1 MEKYILFDTETTG
14 LDDID
19 RIIQVG
25 AMVLN
30 SKYEVE
36 EVIDELCNT
45 NVPIQIE
52 AMEIHGITPELIKGK
67 LSFLDSIFY
76 KRLNTL
82 NNQKNYLI
90 AHNMPFDM
98 GMIKKEGFKPN
109 LKIIDTLRCARH
121 LFKES
126 PHNRLQYYRYAMGL
140 YKIEDQEAQKYNIVI
155 KAHDAIGDVL
165 VMKLFLSKLVEKV
178 ENMFPAVNAM
188 EKLEELTK
196 TPVFIEKFKFGKHRG
211 EKIADVAV
219 RDRGYL
225 NWMLGNMDLD
235 EDMKYTLDKVM
246 DDK

>member
-14 LDDID
+14 LDETD

-36 EVIDELCNT
+36 EIIDELCNT
-45 NVPIQIE
+45 NVPIKIE
-52 AMEIHGITPELIKGK
+52 AMDVHGITPELIEGK
-67 LSFLDSIFY
+67 PSFLDSIFY

-98 GMIKKEGFKPN
+98 GMIKKEGFESN
-109 LKIIDTLRCARH
+109 FKIIDTLRCARH

-126 PHNRLQYYRYAMGL
+126 PHNGLQYYRYSMGL
-140 YKIEDQEAQKYNIVI
+140 DKIEDQEAQKYNIVI

-165 VMKLFLSKLVEKV
+165 IMKLFLSKLIEKV
-178 ENMFPAVNAM
+178 ENMFPTVNPM

-196 TPVFIEKFKFGKHRG
+196 IPIFIEKLRFGKYKG
-211 EKIADVAV
+211 KKIVDIAV
-219 RDRGYL
+219 SDREYL
-225 NWMLGNMDLD
+225 HWMLENMDLN
-235 EDMKYTLDKVM
+235 EDMIYTLDKIM
-246 DDK
+246 GDK